1 MAVLENAVPVIEPEQ
16 DIEQLLEADRRKDL
30 LRFSTAGSVDDGK
43 STLIGRMLYD
53 SRSVYEDTVKSVTK
67 DKAIDFAL
75 LTDGLRAE
83 REQGIT
89 IDVAYRYF
97 STPRRKFI
105 IADTP
110 GHEQYTRNMATGA
123 STADVAIVLV
133 DARKGILDQTRRH
146 ASIAALLG
154 IPVVIAAVNKMD
166 LVGFSEE
173 VFEQHRQSLQK
184 LAQQLEI
191 PELIAV
197 PVSALDGDNV
207 VHASSRTPWYE
218 GPTLLELLETVPLA
232 IEKSHAGFRLPIQ
245 RVIRPHQDFRGFA
258 GQIAAGT
265 IRPGDE
271 VVALPSGVRTRVRSI
286 STWDGDLQLA
296 RAPQSV
302 TLTLEDEADISRG
315 DMIATVDAP
324 PRKATRLEATL
335 VWMQSKP
342 LRPGA
347 TYLLKHTTQTV
358 RARVVQIRSRLDVEH
373 LQQIPADM
381 LDLNA
386 IGTVVLET
394 SRPLLADLYR
404 ENRST
409 GSFILIDPA
418 DHATAGAGMI
428 RDITEGA
435 QRAHGHGALIA
446 IGDSGLAGHVEE
458 HLLDAGVLVVR
469 TRVSERER
477 LLPLA
482 HAGAVLI
489 AEAGAGE
496 LRITVAD
503 HGAEKMLDLPANAA
517 ADTIVHALRAAGV
530 IPSEETGEIVQ

>member
-1 MAVLENAVPVIEPEQ
+1 
-16 DIEQLLEADRRKDL
+16 
-30 LRFSTAGSVDDGK
+30 
-43 STLIGRMLYD
+43 
-53 SRSVYEDTVKSVTK
+53 
-67 DKAIDFAL
+67 
-75 LTDGLRAE
+75 
-83 REQGIT
+83 
-89 IDVAYRYF
+89 
-97 STPRRKFI
+97 
-105 IADTP
+105 
-110 GHEQYTRNMATGA
+110 MATGA

-173 VFEQHRQSLQK
+173 VFEQHRQSLHK

-207 VHASSRTPWYE
+207 VHSSSRTPWYG
-218 GPTLLELLETVPLA
+218 GPSLLELLETVPLA
-232 IEKSHAGFRLPIQ
+232 IEKSHAGFRLPVQ

-271 VVALPSGVRTRVRSI
+271 VVALPSGVRSRVRSI
-286 STWDGDLQLA
+286 STWDGDLQVA

-315 DMIATVDAP
+315 DMIAAVDAP

-358 RARVVQIRSRLDVEH
+358 RARVVEIRSRLDVEH
-373 LQQIPADM
+373 LQHGPADA

-386 IGTVVLET
+386 IGTVLLET
-394 SRPLLADLYR
+394 TRPLLADLYR

-409 GSFILIDPA
+409 GSFILMDPA

-428 RDITEGA
+428 REIAEGA
-435 QRAHGHGALIA
+435 RRTHGHGALIA
-446 IGDSGLAGHVEE
+446 IGNSAFAAELEE

-477 LLPLA
+477 LIALA
-482 HAGAVLI
+482 HAGAVVI

-503 HGAEKMLDLPANAA
+503 HGAEKMLDVPANAA
-517 ADTIVHALRAAGV
+517 GDIILHALRAAGV